1 MKLFFSVSL
10 GDGIL
15 EKHVSKLGLKFE
27 QFHNHEYTD
36 MLNFEKWYE
45 GMWQDFGPRHFEP
58 MHFGPMHF
66 GPICISA
73 MHFGPIKNGSNDG
86 YEESDSDSDYY
97 DYGGYS
103 D

>member
-1 MKLFFSVSL
+1 MKLFFSVIL

-45 GMWQDFGPRHFEP
+45 RMWQDFGPRHFEP
-58 MHFGPMHF
+58 MHFGPIHF
-66 GPICISA
+66 GPICISLNFRDA
-73 MHFGPIKNGSNDG
+73 FWTNQ
-86 YEESDSDSDYY
+86 ERF
-97 DYGGYS
+97 
-103 D
+103 

>member
-1 MKLFFSVSL
+1 MKLFFSVIL

-45 GMWQDFGPRHFEP
+45 RMWQD
-58 MHFGPMHF
+58 
-66 GPICISA
+66 
-73 MHFGPIKNGSNDG
+73 FGPIKNGSNDG